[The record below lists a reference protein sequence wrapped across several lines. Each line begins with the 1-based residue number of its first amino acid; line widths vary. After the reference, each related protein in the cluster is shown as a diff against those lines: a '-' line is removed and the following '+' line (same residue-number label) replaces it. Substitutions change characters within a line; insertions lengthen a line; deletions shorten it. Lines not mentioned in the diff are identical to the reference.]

1 MAIILPG
8 ERTGFVA
15 APPSKSDAHRKLLL
29 AALAGRETVVKI
41 GEICDDARATMEC
54 LCALGVSV
62 SRVADGVRVS
72 RGENSGLIPLL
83 DARESGTTLRFLLP
97 AAMVLSDRARFI
109 GRGRL
114 PERPVTHLMRA
125 MSENGVRFSGD
136 RLPFEAEGRL
146 RSGRFRLPGDVSSQ
160 YVSALLMAL
169 PFLDGDSEIVL
180 TSSLESREYVS
191 MTLNAMRFFG
201 LEARA
206 TDAGY
211 SVPGGQTGNPP
222 GEIPTEGDW
231 SNAAFFLAAGALGRE
246 GVTVSGLADDSAQG
260 DRRILPLLA
269 EMGARVSITPRGIGV
284 RGGRLRGI
292 RADLRDHPDLAA
304 PLAVVAACAEG
315 ESVFT
320 GVKRLRFKESDR
332 LETLRALIT
341 DLGGRAEAAED
352 ALIVRGGGLVGGKTD
367 ARGDHR
373 LAMAAAV
380 AAAGCRE
387 KVEIR
392 GAEAVSKSFPSF
404 FDVFSALTISFSA

>member
-1 MAIILPG
+1 MQTILPG

-29 AALAGRETVVKI
+29 AALAGRETMVRI
-41 GEICDDARATMEC
+41 GEFCDDARATVEC
-54 LCALGVSV
+54 LRALGVSV
-62 SRVADGVRVS
+62 AVGADGARVS
-72 RGENSGLIPLL
+72 PGARPGRIPLL

-97 AAMVLSDRARFI
+97 AAMILADRARFV

-114 PERPVTHLMRA
+114 PERPIAHLMRA
-125 MSENGVRFSGD
+125 MAENGVRFSQN
-136 RLPFEAEGRL
+136 RLPFEAVGRL
-146 RSGRFRLPGDVSSQ
+146 RSGTFRLPGDVSSQ
-160 YVSALLMAL
+160 YVSALLMTL

-180 TSSLESREYVS
+180 TSPLESREYVS
-191 MTLNAMRFFG
+191 MTLSAMRLFG
-201 LEARA
+201 LEWRA

-211 SVPGGQTGNPP
+211 LVPGGQKGDPP
-222 GEIPTEGDW
+222 GEVSAEGDW

-246 GVTVSGLADDSAQG
+246 GVTVGGLAKDSAQG
-260 DRRILPLLA
+260 DRRILSLLA
-269 EMGARVSITPRGIGV
+269 EMGARVSETPRGICV
-284 RGGRLRGI
+284 RGGKMRGI

-315 ESVFT
+315 DSVFT
-320 GVKRLRFKESDR
+320 GLKRLRLKETDR
-332 LETLRALIT
+332 METVRALIT

-352 ALIVRGGGLVGGKTD
+352 ALTVRGGGLVGGKTD

-373 LAMAAAV
+373 LAMAAAT